1 LTPAIV
7 KEIIKWITDHLDNVE
22 PIKILLRHVYL
33 PIKLSEEQLEDLIVR
48 VTKARGNEN
57 ELRKIS
63 EDVVRIS
70 EENIRQMFV

>member
-7 KEIIKWITDHLDNVE
+7 REIIKWITDHLDHVE

-33 PIKLSEEQLEDLIVR
+33 PIKLSEEQLEDLIAR
-48 VTKARGNEN
+48 VTKARDNEK
-57 ELRKIS
+57 ELSKIS
-63 EDVVRIS
+63 EDFARIS